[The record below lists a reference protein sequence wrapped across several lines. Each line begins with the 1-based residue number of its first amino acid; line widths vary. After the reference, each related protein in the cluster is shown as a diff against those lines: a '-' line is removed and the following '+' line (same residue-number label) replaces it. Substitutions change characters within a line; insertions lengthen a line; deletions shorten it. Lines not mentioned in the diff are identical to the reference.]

1 MNFNKGG
8 IVPDSYGLT
17 LTVYAKEAV
26 EVGTPLV
33 FDATQGDYGVRK
45 ATQGEVPQ
53 LFSKLKESEVGV
65 PISAFVVGYS
75 RNLEVQTSGTV
86 KLGDTLVLA
95 ADGTLKAET
104 VAEGGTAKSNILVV
118 AVDTAYNTA
127 EVLI

>member
-33 FDATQGDYGVRK
+33 FDAKQGDYGVRK

-104 VAEGGTAKSNILVV
+104 VAAGGTAKSNILVV